1 MDNSQNTLDK
11 VIAWFFI
18 VVILLILAY
27 GTYETITNLSVW
39 KFVLLLVTYIWAAV
53 KCEEIYLKHIK
64 KT

>member
-18 VVILLILAY
+18 VTILLILTY
-27 GTYETITNLSVW
+27 GTYDTITNLTVW
-39 KFVLLLVTYIWAAV
+39 KFVLLLVTYIWTAV

>member
-1 MDNSQNTLDK
+1 MIDK

-27 GTYETITNLSVW
+27 GTYDTIIHLTVW
-39 KFVLLLVTYIWAAV
+39 KFVLLLVVYIWAAV

>member
-18 VVILLILAY
+18 VVILLIVGY
-27 GTYETITNLSVW
+27 GTYDTITNLSVW

>member
-1 MDNSQNTLDK
+1 MIDK

-18 VVILLILAY
+18 VVILLILTY
-27 GTYETITNLSVW
+27 GTYDTITNLSVW

-64 KT
+64 RT

>member
-18 VVILLILAY
+18 VVILLIVGY
-27 GTYETITNLSVW
+27 GTYDTITHLTVW
-39 KFVLLLVTYIWAAV
+39 RFILLLLVYIWAAV